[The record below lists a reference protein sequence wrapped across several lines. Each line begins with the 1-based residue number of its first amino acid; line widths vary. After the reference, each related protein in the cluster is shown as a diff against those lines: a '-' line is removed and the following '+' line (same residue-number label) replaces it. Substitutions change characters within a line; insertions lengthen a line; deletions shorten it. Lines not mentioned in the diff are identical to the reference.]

1 MRSATSQA
9 VSRESGDA
17 NRLDLGKLKFQA
29 QGAVRIYRGHGKDS
43 DDDER
48 MTMARFS
55 SAVSSTPVVFAVSP
69 LSAAN
74 ESCDA

>member
-9 VSRESGDA
+9 VSRESGEA

-29 QGAVRIYRGHGKDS
+29 QGAVKIYRGHSKDS
-43 DDDER
+43 DDNER

-55 SAVSSTPVVFAVSP
+55 SAVSSRPVVFAVSP
-69 LSAAN
+69 LSTAY
-74 ESCDA
+74 ESRDA